1 MTPTLLGLSE
11 QTSIVTPTWVRL
23 AELLAAVLFILALK
37 GLSSPKSARRGNL
50 LGAAGAAIAT
60 AVVFFYGQE
69 YYGGPVKHLPQILIA
84 IAIGSIIGWIAARR
98 VQMTQMPQMV
108 ALFNGVGG
116 GAAAVSSL
124 AAPAIAGGHARTLT
138 MVTSWPRG
146 FAVLDD
152 AATYFNEAVN
162 AMSGGELIIEKKA
175 PGELVGAFEVFD
187 AVTSGQAD
195 MYHSAD
201 YYFLGQHPGYAFYTA
216 VPFGATAQELTNW
229 YYHDGGQDLH
239 DELGSIFGL
248 KSFLCGNSGSQSG
261 GWFRKE
267 IKSAQ
272 DLAGLR
278 FRMPGLG
285 GQVLGKLGVSVQ
297 NIPGGELYQA
307 LSSGA
312 LDGLEWVGP
321 FADERAG
328 FQEVAK
334 VYYTAGFHEPGS
346 GLACGMNLDVW
357 NDLSDQHKAIID
369 NATKATTHYQLS
381 QTLANNGA
389 ALARLQAQGVQTLQF
404 SDDVWDAF
412 GAASKEVLD
421 ENMGDDLFARIRNS
435 FDASLAKSSDWILKS
450 DGEFV
455 SQRNRVLANG

>member
-1 MTPTLLGLSE
+1 MDRRS
-11 QTSIVTPTWVRL
+11 
-23 AELLAAVLFILALK
+23 FLK
-37 GLSSPKSARRGNL
+37 N
-50 LGAAGAAIAT
+50 T
-60 AVVFFYGQE
+60 TV
-69 YYGGPVKHLPQILIA
+69 
-84 IAIGSIIGWIAARR
+84 
-98 VQMTQMPQMV
+98 
-108 ALFNGVGG
+108 G
-116 GAAAVSSL
+116 GAAVAATSL
-124 AAPAIAGGHARTLT
+124 AAPAIADGHRTLT

-162 AMSGGELIIEKKA
+162 AMSGGTLTIDKKA

-187 AVTSGQAD
+187 AVSAGQAD
-195 MYHSAD
+195 LYHSAD
-201 YYFLGQHPGYAFYTA
+201 YYFIGQHPAYAYFTA

-229 YYHDGGQDLH
+229 YYHGGGQELH
-239 DELGSIFGL
+239 DELGQIFGL
-248 KSFLCGNSGSQSG
+248 KSFLAGNSGSQSG

-267 IKSAQ
+267 INSAA
-272 DLAGLR
+272 DLQGLR

-285 GQVLGKLGVSVQ
+285 GKVLGELGASVQ

-334 VYYTAGFHEPGS
+334 IYYTAGFHEPGS

-357 NDLSDQHKAIID
+357 ESLSDQHKAIID
-369 NATKATTHYQLS
+369 NATKATTHWQLA

-389 ALARLQAQGVQTLQF
+389 ALSRLQAQGVKTLQF
-404 SDDVWDAF
+404 PDDVWDAF
-412 GAASKEVLD
+412 GAASKKVMD
-421 ENMGDDLFARIRNS
+421 ENMDDELFAKTRES
-435 FDASLAKSSDWILKS
+435 FEASLASSADWLQKS
-450 DGEFV
+450 DGHYIE
-455 SQRNRVLANG
+455 QRTRVLGG

>member
-1 MTPTLLGLSE
+1 MDRRSFLKAS
-11 QTSIVTPTWVRL
+11 
-23 AELLAAVLFILALK
+23 AL
-37 GLSSPKSARRGNL
+37 
-50 LGAAGAAIAT
+50 
-60 AVVFFYGQE
+60 
-69 YYGGPVKHLPQILIA
+69 
-84 IAIGSIIGWIAARR
+84 
-98 VQMTQMPQMV
+98 
-108 ALFNGVGG
+108 GG

-162 AMSGGELIIEKKA
+162 AMSGGELVIEKKA

-216 VPFGATAQELTNW
+216 VPFGATAQEADQLVLPRRRSR
-229 YYHDGGQDLH
+229 HARRVGQY
-239 DELGSIFGL
+239 FGL

-267 IKSAQ
+267 INSAQ

-297 NIPGGELYQA
+297 TSPGGELYQA

-334 VYYTAGFHEPGS
+334 VYYTAGFHEPGPVS
-346 GLACGMNLDVW
+346 P
-357 NDLSDQHKAIID
+357 
-369 NATKATTHYQLS
+369 
-381 QTLANNGA
+381 A
-389 ALARLQAQGVQTLQF
+389 A
-404 SDDVWDAF
+404 
-412 GAASKEVLD
+412 
-421 ENMGDDLFARIRNS
+421 
-435 FDASLAKSSDWILKS
+435 
-450 DGEFV
+450 
-455 SQRNRVLANG
+455 